1 MVCNAPI
8 KNLIREAK
16 IHQIPTVM
24 QTAQREGMIQ
34 MEKSIEDLIAA
45 GKISSN
51 EKNN

>member
-34 MEKSIEDLIAA
+34 MEKSIEDLIASNQ
-45 GKISSN
+45 ISN
-51 EKNN
+51 AEKNN